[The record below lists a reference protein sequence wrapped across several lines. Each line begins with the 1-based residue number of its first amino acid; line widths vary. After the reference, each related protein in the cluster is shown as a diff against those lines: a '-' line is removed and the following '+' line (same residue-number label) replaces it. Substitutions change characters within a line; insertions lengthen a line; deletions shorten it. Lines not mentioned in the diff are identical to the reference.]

1 MNKRMTYLLLTAL
14 VAQSASPIFAQA
26 HLQHPTVRANQFTS
40 RTTDSAIDI
49 TTKPGI
55 DVDIPTTTGP
65 AISIDMANVVVE
77 VTANSNCTYNNTL
90 YTSNFLNDYV
100 SIGVKLVG
108 TSFKDPKGNGSSIA
122 SYIISSLNLKTIDTE
137 EEYQKISSIYIY
149 NDHEFLINIKTDKL
163 DIDSITDT
171 LSFTLPQSLLTTTQ
185 DVTVSVP
192 IVENALLG
200 GSATVMTGPI
210 YVSDI
215 TSSGFEIG
223 VRLKDTAFK
232 DPKYAAGSLHSYIIS
247 SLNLKTT
254 DGQELSGQS
263 NVRINNES
271 EFVFNMRANNI
282 DATCIP
288 DVLTFTV
295 PGQLLTKG
303 KSLTVSVPVI
313 RKSSVPSGG
322 SGGSSSSGG
331 SISSGNNASSNA
343 ATTTPETQLT
353 PENTTLP
360 VVPNVPT
367 TASSTVEKLIQT
379 QTRQLTANVTPVNYG
394 LTINNKKVDLQNK
407 LLVSNGRTLVPVRV
421 LSEALNLPIQYD
433 ANTKTAIIKN
443 GDTIIEMP
451 LGYNIAIVNGQMI
464 QIDSENSNVMST
476 IQDNR
481 AYLPI
486 RFIAEQLNLKVNFN
500 NGEIQIHSAQ

>member
-14 VAQSASPIFAQA
+14 VAQSASPIFAQT
-26 HLQHPTVRANQFTS
+26 HLQHATMRTNQFTA

-108 TSFKDPKGNGSSIA
+108 TSFKDPKGNVSSIA

-137 EEYQKISSIYIY
+137 EEHQKISSIYIY

-210 YVSDI
+210 YASDI

-232 DPKYAAGSLHSYIIS
+232 EPKYAAGSLHSYILD

-254 DGQELSGQS
+254 DGQEFSGQS

-313 RKSSVPSGG
+313 HKSSVPSGG
-322 SGGSSSSGG
+322 SSISGG

-379 QTRQLTANVTPVNYG
+379 QTRQLTTKVTPVNYG

-500 NGEIQIHSAQ
+500 NGEVQIHSAQ

>member
-1 MNKRMTYLLLTAL
+1 MNKRITYLLLTAL
-14 VAQSASPIFAQA
+14 VAQSTPVFAQT
-26 HLQHPTVRANQFTS
+26 HLHHVTTHANHFTS
-40 RTTDSAIDI
+40 RTTNSAIDI
-49 TTKPGI
+49 TTKPGL
-55 DVDIPTTTGP
+55 DVDMPTTTGP
-65 AISIDMANVVVE
+65 AISIDMANVIVE

-100 SIGVKLVG
+100 SIGVKLIG
-108 TSFKDPKGNGSSIA
+108 TSFKDPKNNGASIA
-122 SYIISSLNLKTIDTE
+122 SHIISSLNLKTIDTE
-137 EEYQKISSIYIY
+137 EAYQKISSIYIY
-149 NDHEFLINIKTDKL
+149 NEHEFLINIKTDKI

-200 GSATVMTGPI
+200 GSANVMTGPI

-215 TSSGFEIG
+215 ISSGFEIG

-232 DPKYAAGSLHSYIIS
+232 EPKYAAGSLHSYILD

-254 DGQELSGQS
+254 DGQEFSGQS
-263 NVRINNES
+263 NVRINNEA

-322 SGGSSSSGG
+322 S
-331 SISSGNNASSNA
+331 SISGNNAPSNA
-343 ATTTPETQLT
+343 ATKQEAQLT

-360 VVPNVPT
+360 VVPNAPV
-367 TASSTVEKLIQT
+367 TASHTVEKLIQT
-379 QTRQLTANVTPVNYG
+379 QTRQLTTKVTPVNYG

-421 LSEALNLPIQYD
+421 ISEALNLPIQYD

-443 GDTIIEMP
+443 GDTVIEMP
-451 LGYNIAIVNGQMI
+451 LGYNIAIVNGQMV
-464 QIDSENSNVMST
+464 QIDSKNPNVMST

-500 NGEIQIHSAQ
+500 NGEVQIHSAQ